1 MGLIDLHVHSDASD
15 GSFPPAQV
23 VALAKE
29 AGLKAMA
36 LTDHDTTAG
45 IPEALKA
52 GEESGI
58 EVIPGIEVS
67 SHYEGHEIH
76 ILGLFV
82 DPSDQGLADFLQE
95 MRSRRG
101 FRHFPRGVAR
111 PPGLPQRG
119 NASQAGSGRHFIH
132 SLRALREQP

>member
-29 AGLKAMA
+29 AGLKAIA

-52 GEESGI
+52 GES
-58 EVIPGIEVS
+58 
-67 SHYEGHEIH
+67 
-76 ILGLFV
+76 
-82 DPSDQGLADFLQE
+82 QG
-95 MRSRRG
+95 
-101 FRHFPRGVAR
+101 
-111 PPGLPQRG
+111 
-119 NASQAGSGRHFIH
+119 
-132 SLRALREQP
+132 